1 MAARQA
7 GDVRR
12 FPWIK
17 FHMDSWGP
25 WFDEPDPNDP
35 IAALSSLSE
44 CELGRCMRK
53 FVRTVRTGV
62 IEQVSGNEKWLYA
75 VMVRDYLADMAEMET
90 MAQNRSAGQ
99 KNGRGQNSENSEISD
114 NSQIAPNAQIA
125 EASPKIKI
133 QTKTTDIEKTTEGDG
148 DETIP
153 VSPEREKEKIKKEN
167 AKDGPLARSKKSAK
181 TVQEQRYGQRPNT
194 ERMEITG
201 TPEWMIEHRDLLIQ
215 TAEEGTRTE

>member
-7 GDVRR
+7 GGNRQ

-17 FHMDSWGP
+17 FHMDSWGR

-35 IAALSSLSE
+35 AAALSSLSE
-44 CELGRCMRK
+44 SELGRCMRA

-62 IEQVSGNEKWLYA
+62 IEQVSGQERWLYA
-75 VMVRDYLADMAEMET
+75 VMVKDYLADLAEMDA
-90 MAQNRSAGQ
+90 MSQNRSMGQ

-114 NSQIAPNAQIA
+114 NSQIAPNSQIA
-125 EASPKIKI
+125 ETSPKI

-148 DETIP
+148 DETIS

-167 AKDGPLARSKKSAK
+167 AKDGPLARSKRSAK
-181 TVQEQRYGQRPNT
+181 TVQEQRYEQRPNT
-194 ERMEITG
+194 EQYMSEV
-201 TPEWMIEHRDLLIQ
+201 PEWFREYRDQLIK
-215 TAEEGTRTE
+215 EG

>member
-1 MAARQA
+1 
-7 GDVRR
+7 
-12 FPWIK
+12 
-17 FHMDSWGP
+17 MDSWGP

-99 KNGRGQNSENSEISD
+99 KNGRGQNSDNSEISD
-114 NSQIAPNAQIA
+114 NSQIAPIA
-125 EASPKIKI
+125 ETSPKTKI
-133 QTKTTDIEKTTEGDG
+133 QNKTTDIEKTGEGDG
-148 DETIP
+148 DETIS

-167 AKDGPLARSKKSAK
+167 AKDGPLARSKRSAK
-181 TVQEQRYGQRPNT
+181 TVQEQRYEQRPNS
-194 ERMEITG
+194 EQYMSEV
-201 TPEWMIEHRDLLIQ
+201 PEWFREYRDQLIK
-215 TAEEGTRTE
+215 EG

>member
-90 MAQNRSAGQ
+90 MTQNRSAGQ

-114 NSQIAPNAQIA
+114 NSQIAPTAPIA

-148 DETIP
+148 DETIS

-167 AKDGPLARSKKSAK
+167 AKDGPLARSKRSAK
-181 TVQEQRYGQRPNT
+181 TVQEQRYEQRPNT

-201 TPEWMIEHRDLLIQ
+201 TPEWMIEHRDLLNQ
-215 TAEEGTRTE
+215 MAEEGTRTE

>member
-90 MAQNRSAGQ
+90 MTQNRSAGQ
-99 KNGRGQNSENSEISD
+99 KNGRGQNSDNSEISD
-114 NSQIAPNAQIA
+114 NSQNAPTAPIA
-125 EASPKIKI
+125 EASPKI

-148 DETIP
+148 NETIP
-153 VSPEREKEKIKKEN
+153 VSLEREKEKIKKEK
-167 AKDGPLARSKKSAK
+167 AKDAPLARSKRSAK
-181 TVQEQRYGQRPNT
+181 TVQEQRYEQRPNT
-194 ERMEITG
+194 ERTEITG
-201 TPEWMIEHRDLLIQ
+201 TPEWMIEHRDLL
-215 TAEEGTRTE
+215 TGKAEEGARTE